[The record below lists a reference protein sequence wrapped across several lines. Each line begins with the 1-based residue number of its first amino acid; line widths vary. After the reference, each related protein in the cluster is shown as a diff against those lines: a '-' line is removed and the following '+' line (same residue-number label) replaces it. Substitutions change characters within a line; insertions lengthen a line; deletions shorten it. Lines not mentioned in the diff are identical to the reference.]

1 MSNSIKLYSHSI
13 ILGFTSFALTAF
25 AGQAIAQ
32 DYSLKLT
39 RTADVSVETEYA
51 SITKQ
56 INKYCNKMQRGNK
69 VNLRMKMAEKK
80 NCQTV
85 LMTNFLKQTNDPIML
100 AYHNGS
106 TSSSSKTVKFVE
118 NDENIKRN

>member
-1 MSNSIKLYSHSI
+1 MTNSFKLYSHSI
-13 ILGFTSFALTAF
+13 IVGFTSLALTTF

-32 DYSLKLT
+32 DYTVKLT
-39 RTADVSVETEYA
+39 RTANVSVEAEYA

-69 VNLRMKMAEKK
+69 VALSMKMAERK
-80 NCQTV
+80 NCQDV
-85 LMTNFLKQTNDPIML
+85 LMTDFLKQIDDPILL

-106 TSSSSKTVKFVE
+106 TLRPSKTIKFVE
-118 NDENIKRN
+118 NDENIKSN